1 MLSKVLVTGANGQL
15 GSQLKEI
22 CGTDPNYLFTDIN
35 ELNILDRNQV
45 SRLFN
50 SQKIDFVINCAVY
63 TAVDKAES
71 EPELAE
77 AVNAT
82 AVKNLV
88 DGCKINDSKIIHIST
103 DFVFNGM
110 KSSPYTETDIENPL
124 SIYGKS
130 KLNGEMHLR
139 NSYDKY
145 IILRSSWLYSKFG
158 NNFVKTI
165 IRLAKEKEE
174 IGVVFDQIG
183 TPTYAGDLAIFI
195 KYLVDSNFSQF
206 GVYNYSNEGTAS
218 WYDFARSIL
227 EYSNLNLKIRP
238 IETNEYLTPAR
249 RPSYSVLNKSKTK
262 ATFGVE
268 IAYWRTSL
276 QRLISKMIGM

>member
-1 MLSKVLVTGANGQL
+1 MSKILVTGSNGQL

-22 CGTDPNYLFTDIN
+22 CGSNPNYLFTDID

-45 SRLFN
+45 NSLFN
-50 SQKIDFVINCAVY
+50 SQKIDFVINCAAY

-71 EPELAE
+71 EPDLAE

-82 AVKNLV
+82 AVKNLI

-103 DFVFNGM
+103 DFVFDGM
-110 KSSPYTETDIENPL
+110 KSSPYSETDSENPL
-124 SIYGKS
+124 SVYGRS

-139 NSYDKY
+139 NSYDRY

-165 IRLAKEKEE
+165 LRLSKEKEE
-174 IGVVFDQIG
+174 IGVIFDQIG

-195 KYLVDSNFSQF
+195 KFLVNSNFSQL
-206 GVYNYSNEGTAS
+206 GIYNYSNEGTAS
-218 WYDFARSIL
+218 WYDFAMCIM
-227 EYSNLNLKIRP
+227 EYSNRKLKIRP

-249 RPSYSVLNKSKTK
+249 RPSYSVLNKRKIKS
-262 ATFGVE
+262 TFGGE
-268 IAYWRTSL
+268 IPFWKDSL
-276 QRLISKMIGM
+276 KKCIKEINLL

>member
-1 MLSKVLVTGANGQL
+1 MSNILVTGANGQL

-35 ELNILDRNQV
+35 EINILDRNQV
-45 SRLFN
+45 TSLFN
-50 SQKIDFVINCAVY
+50 SQKIDFVINCAAY

-71 EPELAE
+71 EPDLAE

-88 DGCKINDSKIIHIST
+88 DASRISGSKIIHIST
-103 DFVFNGM
+103 DFVFDGL
-110 KSSPYTETDIENPL
+110 KSSPYTETDVENPL
-124 SIYGKS
+124 SVYGKS
-130 KLNGEMHLR
+130 KLNGEMQLR

-158 NNFVKTI
+158 HNFVKTI
-165 IRLAKEKEE
+165 LRLSKEKEE

-195 KYLVDSNFSQF
+195 KNLVDSDFAEYGIF
-206 GVYNYSNEGTAS
+206 NYSNEGTAS
-218 WYDFARSIL
+218 WYDLAKSIL
-227 EYSNLNLKIRP
+227 EYSNFDLKIRP
-238 IETNEYLTPAR
+238 IETKEYLTPAT
-249 RPSYSVLNKSKTK
+249 RPNYSVLNKSKIK
-262 ATFGVE
+262 ATFGLE
-268 IAYWRTSL
+268 IHYWKESL
-276 QRLISKMIGM
+276 RCFLKEV

>member
-1 MLSKVLVTGANGQL
+1 LSKVLVTGANGQL